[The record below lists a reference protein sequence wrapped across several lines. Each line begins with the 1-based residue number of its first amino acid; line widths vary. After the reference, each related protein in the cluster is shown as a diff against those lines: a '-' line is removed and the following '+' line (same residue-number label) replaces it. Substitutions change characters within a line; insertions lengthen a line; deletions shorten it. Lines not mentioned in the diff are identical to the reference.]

1 MTVVSNNVTNIC
13 WKRLSFP
20 SGPKLTPEYPD
31 ELLKINFCP
40 DDLYIFYRFRSVLG
54 LLVGLLDLAYL
65 YTILTGK
72 QLFLNLFLMK
82 CFPVSFAELLRAPI
96 LKNSSFLFFLF
107 VCLFNL
113 FDVSVIIYKVYN
125 IQ

>member
-1 MTVVSNNVTNIC
+1 MTFT
-13 WKRLSFP
+13 L
-20 SGPKLTPEYPD
+20 
-31 ELLKINFCP
+31 
-40 DDLYIFYRFRSVLG
+40 FYWFRSMLG

-72 QLFLNLFLMK
+72 QLCLNLFLMK

-113 FDVSVIIYKVYN
+113 FDISVIIYKVYN